1 MYISI
6 FSVDSMLQIHSYNSL
21 LELAVITQK
30 DIENKEQ
37 YTREM
42 MALEWKYIRNYY
54 DKVQSINEEILECE
68 DELKKAR
75 HDYSDRDGFW
85 WREIISVSRSSEEEK
100 RFLEL
105 INAEFFRGAPG
116 VFTEQIRSMH
126 GIELMLTEWSD
137 KVERCSKEVKKRF
150 KKFDFVIHDLK
161 SSHELTDE
169 ANEKIR
175 ILATAALDCHLNL
188 FEENKDTPAELVPK
202 NPAKLCDLC
211 KLNNKLNEYEC
222 ILFNKTLVND
232 AVEGTWNPRLEER
245 IIKVIFSYAKRLHYD
260 QEEIDM
266 GKHFFKYLEALK
278 KNYKMHAQLWVETN
292 YTIAAYD
299 ELKMCKTRL
308 QIVDSVDDITEEDA
322 NSRLK
327 VARYEIDDQFGIL
340 NAQKLEAEMQ
350 FTRLNGRL
358 KYLNHLKDKNET
370 PTCPICTN
378 LPTNRYFVTVC
389 GHSFCAE
396 CFLLL
401 TREKRRFSNYDK
413 MKINCPVCRTSQEI
427 GNIMGVTCNEQIA
440 NAEPIVG
447 SYSPKID
454 EIIRCILRLRTDDSD
469 VKILIF
475 SQWDSI
481 LSAIM
486 PALKNNSITYRVS
499 FGKAFSKEIGEFKDP
514 NHGVTCM
521 MLSLK
526 YAGKGL
532 NLTEATHVFF
542 VEPIL
547 NADEEMQAVGR
558 VHRIGQTRE
567 TFIHKFIS
575 RGTIEESLYDK
586 IIQEKDKWIHKQF
599 TIRDLENL
607 FGQHEP
613 NNFMEF

>member
-1 MYISI
+1 
-6 FSVDSMLQIHSYNSL
+6 MLQIHSYNSL

-30 DIENKEQ
+30 DFDKKEQ

-54 DKVQSINEEILECE
+54 DKVQIINGEILECE
-68 DELKKAR
+68 KELKKAR
-75 HDYSDRDGFW
+75 KDYSDLDGYW
-85 WREIISVSRSSEEEK
+85 WREIIAESRTSEGEK
-100 RFLEL
+100 RFLDA
-105 INAEFFRGAPG
+105 INAEFLSGAGG
-116 VFTEQIRSMH
+116 VFTEQIRSTH
-126 GIELMLTEWSD
+126 GIQLMITEWSD
-137 KVERCSKEVKKRF
+137 KIERCSKEVKK
-150 KKFDFVIHDLK
+150 KFREFNFIIHELK
-161 SSHELTDE
+161 SSNELTDE
-169 ANEKIR
+169 ANDKIR
-175 ILATAALDCHLNL
+175 NLATAALECHLNL
-188 FEENKDTPAELVPK
+188 FEDKKENPTAELVPK

-211 KLNNKLNEYEC
+211 KLNNKINEYEC
-222 ILFNKTLVND
+222 ILFNKSLVND
-232 AVEGTWNPRLEER
+232 VVEGTWNPRLEER
-245 IIKVIFSYAKRLHYD
+245 ILKVMLSFAKRLKYA
-260 QEEIDM
+260 QEDIDM
-266 GKHFFKYLEALK
+266 GENFFKYLDAVK
-278 KNYKMHAQLWVETN
+278 KNYKHHAQLWVETN
-292 YTIAAYD
+292 YTVAAYD
-299 ELKMCKTRL
+299 ELNMCKTRM

-327 VARYEIDDQFGIL
+327 ILRYEIDDQIEIL
-340 NAQKLEAEMQ
+340 NLQKQEGEMQ

-358 KYLNHLKDKNET
+358 KYLDHLKEKNET

-396 CFLLL
+396 CFSIL
-401 TREKRRFSNYDK
+401 TKDKRRFNNYER

-427 GNIMGVTCNEQIA
+427 GNIMGVTCTEQLA
-440 NAEPIVG
+440 NAEAIVG

-454 EIIRCILRLRTDDSD
+454 EIIRCILRLRADEPN

-486 PALKNNSITYRVS
+486 PALKQNSIAYRVS
-499 FGKAFSKEIGEFKDP
+499 FGKKFSKEIDEFKDSKL
-514 NHGVTCM
+514 GVTCM
-521 MLSLK
+521 MLTLK

-532 NLTEATHVFF
+532 NITEATHVFL

-575 RGTIEESLYDK
+575 RGTIEEGLFDK

-607 FGQHEP
+607 FGEQQQQH
-613 NNFMEF
+613 NFMEF